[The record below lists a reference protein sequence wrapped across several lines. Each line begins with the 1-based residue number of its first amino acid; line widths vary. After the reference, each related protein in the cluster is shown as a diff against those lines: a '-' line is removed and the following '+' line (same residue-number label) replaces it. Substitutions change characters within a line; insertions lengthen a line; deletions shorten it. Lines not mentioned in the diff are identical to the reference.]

1 MITTIIILSVI
12 IIVLFLTT
20 VNLLDK
26 KNSEI
31 KQIKIDYKLKDLANY
46 KNIEQVSII
55 QKKLN
60 EEIDQRELYR
70 QRSLEL
76 EDAIKESSG
85 IALRNE
91 ITKVDCFF
99 DETELSSMLY
109 GLRFMI
115 KEYYKSTSD
124 VKFCINL
131 IEKIEKSISIMMKA
145 KEDKENLSK

>member
-1 MITTIIILSVI
+1 MIAAIIILSVVI
-12 IIVLFLTT
+12 IILFLTT
-20 VNLLDK
+20 LSLFDK

-31 KQIKIDYKLKDLANY
+31 KQIKIDYKLKDLANQ
-46 KNIEQVSII
+46 KNIEIVNVI
-55 QKKLN
+55 KKQLN
-60 EEIDQRELYR
+60 EEIEQRELYR

-99 DETELSSMLY
+99 GETELSSMLY

-145 KEDKENLSK
+145 KDDKENLPK